1 MRLITSI
8 ILGITSSLMHAQI
21 QDIEID
27 FSNGNEIAYYNYINT
42 TLNIDST
49 EMELFWEKYYAKTN
63 DEKKV
68 KTEIKNLKQSLV
80 LSFNKSQEEVIL
92 IINKIT
98 ELEIML
104 KKYKRDFILD
114 CIFILDKKRAIY
126 YSIYD
131 KTFRTKQKEY
141 TSKDLDS
148 N

>member
-27 FSNGNEIAYYNYINT
+27 FSNGNEIAYFNYINT

-68 KTEIKNLKQSLV
+68 KTKIKNLKQSLV
-80 LSFNKSQEEVIL
+80 LSYTKSQEEVIL
-92 IINKIT
+92 IINEIT

-141 TSKDLDS
+141 TSKDLGS

>member
-27 FSNGNEIAYYNYINT
+27 FLNGNEIAYYNYINT

-63 DEKKV
+63 NEKKV

-80 LSFNKSQEEVIL
+80 LSYNKSQEEVIL
-92 IINKIT
+92 IINEIT

-141 TSKDLDS
+141 TSKDLGS

>member
-1 MRLITSI
+1 MKFITGLILVLTSVVMR
-8 ILGITSSLMHAQI
+8 AQI

-49 EMELFWEKYYAKTN
+49 EMELFWEKYYSKTN

-80 LSFNKSQEEVIL
+80 LSYNKSQEEVIL
-92 IINKIT
+92 IINEIT

-141 TSKDLDS
+141 TSKDLGS